1 MSQPP
6 DDYNGLVKDGL
17 IASILGGLAMTA
29 RLLMSEEPVTI
40 GWVLRRLTAA
50 SITAVLVG
58 YGVKD
63 YIASESLRLCVIGG
77 CGYCAPEITDYL
89 IKYVKAR
96 GQKEINNVK
105 VKPRGKKTK
114 K

>member
-63 YIASESLRLCVIGG
+63 YITSESLRLGVIGG

-96 GQKEINNVK
+96 GQKEVNNVK
-105 VKPRGKKTK
+105 VKSRGKKTK

>member
-1 MSQPP
+1 MKPP

-40 GWVLRRLTAA
+40 GWVLRRLAAA

-63 YIASESLRLCVIGG
+63 YIASESLRLGVIGG

-96 GQKEINNVK
+96 GQKEVNNIK
-105 VKPRGKKTK
+105 VKSRGKKTK

>member
-6 DDYNGLVKDGL
+6 EDYNGLVKDGL

-40 GWVLRRLTAA
+40 GWVLRRLAAA

-63 YIASESLRLCVIGG
+63 YINSESLRLCVIGG

-96 GQKEINNVK
+96 GEQEVKK
-105 VKPRGKKTK
+105 VKGKSNGKKTK

>member
-40 GWVLRRLTAA
+40 GWVLRRLAAA

-96 GQKEINNVK
+96 GQKEVNNVK
-105 VKPRGKKTK
+105 TKTRGKKKTK
-114 K
+114 

>member
-1 MSQPP
+1 VKPP
-6 DDYNGLVKDGL
+6 EDINGLVKDGL

-29 RLLMSEEPVTI
+29 RLLMSEEPVTV
-40 GWVLRRLTAA
+40 GWVLRRLLAA

-63 YIASESLRLCVIGG
+63 YISSESLRLGVIGG

-96 GQKEINNVK
+96 GEQEVK
-105 VKPRGKKTK
+105 KVNGKSNGKKK

>member
-1 MSQPP
+1 VKPP
-6 DDYNGLVKDGL
+6 DDYNGLVKDGI

-29 RLLMSEEPVTI
+29 RLLMSEEPVTP
-40 GWVLRRLTAA
+40 GWVLRRLLAA

-63 YIASESLRLCVIGG
+63 YIQSESLRLCVIGG

-96 GQKEINNVK
+96 GENELKK
-105 VKPRGKKTK
+105 VKSKTNGKKK
-114 K
+114 NK

>member
-6 DDYNGLVKDGL
+6 EDFTGLAKDGL
-17 IASILGGLAMTA
+17 VAFILGGLAMTA
-29 RLLMSEEPVTI
+29 RLLMSEEPVTF
-40 GWVLRRLTAA
+40 GWVLRRLSAA

-63 YIASESLRLCVIGG
+63 YISSESLRLCVIGG

-96 GQKEINNVK
+96 GEKEVNNVK
-105 VKPRGKKTK
+105 TKARGKKK

>member
-6 DDYNGLVKDGL
+6 EDFTGLAKDGL
-17 IASILGGLAMTA
+17 VAFILGGLAMTA
-29 RLLMSEEPVTI
+29 RLLMSEEPVTF
-40 GWVLRRLTAA
+40 GWVLRRLSAA

-63 YIASESLRLCVIGG
+63 YITSESLRLCVIGG

-96 GQKEINNVK
+96 GEKEVNNVK
-105 VKPRGKKTK
+105 TKARGKKK

>member
-1 MSQPP
+1 MKPP
-6 DDYNGLVKDGL
+6 EDINGLVKDGL

-40 GWVLRRLTAA
+40 GWVLRRLAAA

-77 CGYCAPEITDYL
+77 CGYCAPEICDYL

-96 GQKEINNVK
+96 GEKEVNNVK
-105 VKPRGKKTK
+105 TKARGKKK

>member
-40 GWVLRRLTAA
+40 GWVLRRLAAA

-89 IKYVKAR
+89 IKYIKAR
-96 GQKEINNVK
+96 GQKEVNNVK
-105 VKPRGKKTK
+105 TKARGKKTK

>member
-1 MSQPP
+1 VKPP
-6 DDYNGLVKDGL
+6 EDINGLVKDGL

-29 RLLMSEEPVTI
+29 RLLMSEEPVTV
-40 GWVLRRLTAA
+40 GWVLRRLAAA

-63 YIASESLRLCVIGG
+63 YITSESLRLCVIGG

-89 IKYVKAR
+89 IKYVKAK
-96 GQKEINNVK
+96 GEQEVKK
-105 VKPRGKKTK
+105 VKGKSNGKKTK

>member
-1 MSQPP
+1 
-6 DDYNGLVKDGL
+6 
-17 IASILGGLAMTA
+17 MTA

-58 YGVKD
+58 YGIKD
-63 YIASESLRLCVIGG
+63 QIQSESLRLCVIGG

-96 GQKEINNVK
+96 GDNELNK
-105 VKPRGKKTK
+105 VKEKSRGKKKTK
-114 K
+114 

>member
-6 DDYNGLVKDGL
+6 DNINGLVKDGL

-40 GWVLRRLTAA
+40 GWVLRRLAAA

-96 GQKEINNVK
+96 GQKEVNNVK
-105 VKPRGKKTK
+105 LKLRGKKTK

>member
-1 MSQPP
+1 VKPP
-6 DDYNGLVKDGL
+6 EDINGLVKDGL

-40 GWVLRRLTAA
+40 GWVLRRLAAA

-77 CGYCAPEITDYL
+77 CGYCAPEICDYL

-96 GQKEINNVK
+96 GEKEVNNVK
-105 VKPRGKKTK
+105 TKARGKKK

>member
-6 DDYNGLVKDGL
+6 EDYNGLVKDGL

-40 GWVLRRLTAA
+40 GWVLRRLAAA

-63 YIASESLRLCVIGG
+63 YIVSESLRLCVIGG

-89 IKYVKAR
+89 IKYIKAR
-96 GQKEINNVK
+96 GEKEVNNVK
-105 VKPRGKKTK
+105 IKSRGKKTK

>member
-1 MSQPP
+1 MKPP
-6 DDYNGLVKDGL
+6 EDINGLVKDGL

-29 RLLMSEEPVTI
+29 RLLMSQEPVTI
-40 GWVLRRLTAA
+40 GWVLRRLAAA

-96 GQKEINNVK
+96 GEQEVKK
-105 VKPRGKKTK
+105 VKGKSNGKKTK

>member
-1 MSQPP
+1 VKPP
-6 DDYNGLVKDGL
+6 EDINGLVKDGL

-29 RLLMSEEPVTI
+29 RLLMSQEPVTV
-40 GWVLRRLTAA
+40 GWVLRRLLAA

-63 YIASESLRLCVIGG
+63 YISSESLRLCVIGG

-89 IKYVKAR
+89 IKYIKAR
-96 GQKEINNVK
+96 GEQEIKKVK
-105 VKPRGKKTK
+105 VKTNGKKKTK
-114 K
+114 

>member
-1 MSQPP
+1 
-6 DDYNGLVKDGL
+6 
-17 IASILGGLAMTA
+17 MTA
-29 RLLMSEEPVTI
+29 RLLMSEEPVTV

-58 YGVKD
+58 YGIKD
-63 YIASESLRLCVIGG
+63 QIQSESLRLCVIGG

-96 GQKEINNVK
+96 GEKEIKSVK
-105 VKPRGKKTK
+105 SRGKKKTK
-114 K
+114 

>member
-1 MSQPP
+1 VKPP
-6 DDYNGLVKDGL
+6 EDINGLVKDGL

-40 GWVLRRLTAA
+40 GWVLRRLAAA

-96 GQKEINNVK
+96 GEKEVNNVK
-105 VKPRGKKTK
+105 TKTRGKKKTK
-114 K
+114 

>member
-1 MSQPP
+1 
-6 DDYNGLVKDGL
+6 
-17 IASILGGLAMTA
+17 MTA

-40 GWVLRRLTAA
+40 GWVLRRLAAA
-50 SITAVLVG
+50 SVTAVLVG

-96 GQKEINNVK
+96 GEKEVNNVK
-105 VKPRGKKTK
+105 TKARGKKK

>member
-1 MSQPP
+1 VKPP
-6 DDYNGLVKDGL
+6 EDYNGLMKDGI

-40 GWVLRRLTAA
+40 GWVLRRLAAA

-96 GQKEINNVK
+96 GEQEVKK
-105 VKPRGKKTK
+105 VKGKSNGKKTK

>member
-6 DDYNGLVKDGL
+6 EDYNGLVKDGL

-29 RLLMSEEPVTI
+29 RLLMSEERVSI
-40 GWVLRRLTAA
+40 GWCVRRILAA
-50 SITAVLVG
+50 SITAVLVS
-58 YGVKD
+58 YGTKD
-63 YIASESLRLCVIGG
+63 SIQSESLRLCVIG
-77 CGYCAPEITDYL
+77 CLSYCMPEVTDYL

-96 GQKEINNVK
+96 GQKEVNNVK
-105 VKPRGKKTK
+105 IKTRGKKTK

>member
-1 MSQPP
+1 MKPP

-40 GWVLRRLTAA
+40 GWVLRRLAAA

-89 IKYVKAR
+89 IKYVKTR
-96 GQKEINNVK
+96 GQKEVNNVK
-105 VKPRGKKTK
+105 LKPRGKKTK

>member
-1 MSQPP
+1 
-6 DDYNGLVKDGL
+6 
-17 IASILGGLAMTA
+17 MTA

-40 GWVLRRLTAA
+40 GWVLRRLAAA

-63 YIASESLRLCVIGG
+63 YISSESLRLGVIGG

-89 IKYVKAR
+89 IKYIKAR
-96 GQKEINNVK
+96 GEKEVNNVK
-105 VKPRGKKTK
+105 TKARGKKTK

>member
-1 MSQPP
+1 MKPP
-6 DDYNGLVKDGL
+6 EDYNGLVKDGL

-40 GWVLRRLTAA
+40 GWVLRRLAAA

-96 GQKEINNVK
+96 GEKEVNNVK
-105 VKPRGKKTK
+105 TKARGKKK

>member
-40 GWVLRRLTAA
+40 GWVLRRLAAA

-96 GQKEINNVK
+96 GEKEVNNVK
-105 VKPRGKKTK
+105 IKTRGKKK

>member
-1 MSQPP
+1 MKPP
-6 DDYNGLVKDGL
+6 DDYNGLVKDGI

-29 RLLMSEEPVTI
+29 RLLMSEEPVTV
-40 GWVLRRLTAA
+40 GWVLRRLAAA

-58 YGVKD
+58 YGIKD
-63 YIASESLRLCVIGG
+63 QIQSESLRLCVIGG

-96 GQKEINNVK
+96 GQKEVNNLK
-105 VKPRGKKTK
+105 VKSRGKKTK

>member
-1 MSQPP
+1 MKPP
-6 DDYNGLVKDGL
+6 DDYNGLVKDGI

-29 RLLMSEEPVTI
+29 RLLMSEEPVTP
-40 GWVLRRLTAA
+40 GWVLRRLLAA

-63 YIASESLRLCVIGG
+63 YIQSESLRLCVIGG

-96 GQKEINNVK
+96 GENELKK
-105 VKPRGKKTK
+105 VKSKTNGKKK
-114 K
+114 NK

>member
-6 DDYNGLVKDGL
+6 DDINGLVKDGL

-40 GWVLRRLTAA
+40 GWVLRRLAAA

-63 YIASESLRLCVIGG
+63 YIASESLRMGVIGG

-96 GQKEINNVK
+96 GEQEVKK
-105 VKPRGKKTK
+105 VKGKSNGKKTK

>member
-6 DDYNGLVKDGL
+6 EDINGLVKDGL

-29 RLLMSEEPVTI
+29 RLLMSEEPVSV
-40 GWVLRRLTAA
+40 GWVFRRLAAA

-96 GQKEINNVK
+96 GEQEVK
-105 VKPRGKKTK
+105 KIKGKSNGKKTK

>member
-1 MSQPP
+1 
-6 DDYNGLVKDGL
+6 
-17 IASILGGLAMTA
+17 MTA

-40 GWVLRRLTAA
+40 GWVVRRLAAA

-96 GQKEINNVK
+96 GQKEVNNIK
-105 VKPRGKKTK
+105 VKSRGKKTK

>member
-1 MSQPP
+1 MKPP
-6 DDYNGLVKDGL
+6 EDINGLVKDGL

-40 GWVLRRLTAA
+40 GWVLRRLAAA

-63 YIASESLRLCVIGG
+63 YISSESLRLGVIGG

-89 IKYVKAR
+89 IKYVKAI
-96 GQKEINNVK
+96 GQKEVNNVK

>member
-40 GWVLRRLTAA
+40 GWVLRRLAAA

-105 VKPRGKKTK
+105 VKSRGKKTK

>member
-1 MSQPP
+1 MKPP
-6 DDYNGLVKDGL
+6 DDINGLVKDGL

-40 GWVLRRLTAA
+40 GWVLRRLAAA

-96 GQKEINNVK
+96 GEKEVNNVK
-105 VKPRGKKTK
+105 TKARGKKK

>member
-1 MSQPP
+1 MKPP
-6 DDYNGLVKDGL
+6 EDINGLVKDGL

-29 RLLMSEEPVTI
+29 RLLMSQEPVTI
-40 GWVLRRLTAA
+40 GWVLRRLAAA

-96 GQKEINNVK
+96 GEQEVKK
-105 VKPRGKKTK
+105 VKGKTNGKKKTK
-114 K
+114 